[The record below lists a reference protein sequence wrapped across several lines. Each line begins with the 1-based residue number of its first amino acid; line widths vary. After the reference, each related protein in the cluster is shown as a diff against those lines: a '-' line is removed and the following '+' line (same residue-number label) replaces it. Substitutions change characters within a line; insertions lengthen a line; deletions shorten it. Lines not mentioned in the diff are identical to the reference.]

1 MFQKIVVPVDLAHA
15 ERLERTLRIG
25 ADLAR
30 HYKSELCFLGVTTTT
45 PGAIARTPEEFAEK
59 LESFARDQA
68 ARHGVATSSH
78 ALVDHDPSVQ
88 MDRTLLAATETL
100 GADLVVM
107 ATHLPNVT
115 DYIWS
120 GHGAH
125 LAAHASA
132 SVMLVRG

>member
-1 MFQKIVVPVDLAHA
+1 MFRKIVIPVDLAHA
-15 ERLERTLRIG
+15 ERLDRVLRIG

-30 HYKSELCFLGVTTTT
+30 HYKAELCFLGVTTTT
-45 PGAIARTPEEFAEK
+45 PGPVARTPEEFGQK
-59 LESFARDQA
+59 LEAFAQEQSA
-68 ARHGVATSSH
+68 QHGVTTSSI

-88 MDRTLLAATETL
+88 LDRTLLEATENS

-120 GHGAH
+120 GHGAY
-125 LAAHASA
+125 LATHSEA